1 MLSFLEQT
9 LSTFQL
15 QLVVRVILEDTS
27 LWFALTIRLYM
38 SVVGLILE
46 KLMKVF
52 VLYTNKLNMFYGH
65 MMWQIQEK

>member
-9 LSTFQL
+9 ISTFQL

>member
-27 LWFALTIRLYM
+27 LWLALTIRLYM